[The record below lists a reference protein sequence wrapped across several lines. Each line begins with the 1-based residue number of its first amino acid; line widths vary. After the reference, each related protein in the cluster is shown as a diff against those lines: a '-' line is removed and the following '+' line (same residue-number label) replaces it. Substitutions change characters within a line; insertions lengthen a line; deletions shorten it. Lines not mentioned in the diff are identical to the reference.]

1 MTSNSLVCHQF
12 WHKEYNHFQQIKDI
26 MFPIAFVNSSVG
38 ILWMNA
44 QIILL
49 LSKSMENF
57 VINPSVEMDIHQYL
71 IRTNKSENSIQP
83 ILITTSEEN
92 YLHVTGEELV

>member
-44 QIILL
+44 QNYSLIVKIHGEFCDQ
-49 LSKSMENF
+49 SFRRDGHS
-57 VINPSVEMDIHQYL
+57 SVSYQ
-71 IRTNKSENSIQP
+71 NK
-83 ILITTSEEN
+83 
-92 YLHVTGEELV
+92 